1 MKHFVYGFEKLDV
14 WHDARQLTQDVYIIS
29 RSFPEEEKFGL
40 VSQVRR
46 AVVSVSSNLAEGSGR
61 TGNKDQA
68 HFTQL
73 AYGSLMEVTNLL
85 ILASD
90 LGYISNNEYDQ
101 LRAKIKKMSNRL
113 NALRKS
119 QLSRSPNKPII
130 K

>member
-14 WHDARQLTQDVYIIS
+14 WLDARQLTRDIYIITK
-29 RSFPEEEKFGL
+29 SFPEEEKFGL

-46 AVVSVSSNLAEGSGR
+46 AIVSVSSNLAEGSGR

-73 AYGSLMEVTNLL
+73 SFSSLMEVTNLL

-90 LGYISNNEYDQ
+90 LEFISNDEYNQ
-101 LRAKIKKMSNRL
+101 LRSKIQKISNRL

-119 QLSRSPNKPII
+119 QLGR
-130 K
+130 

>member
-1 MKHFVYGFEKLDV
+1 MIPQSHFVWRGRTEF
-14 WHDARQLTQDVYIIS
+14 
-29 RSFPEEEKFGL
+29 EEEKFGL

>member
-1 MKHFVYGFEKLDV
+1 MRQFIYGFEKLEV
-14 WHDARQLTQDVYIIS
+14 WNDTRQLAQDIYIITK
-29 RSFPEEEKFGL
+29 SFPEEEKFGL

-46 AVVSVSSNLAEGSGR
+46 AIVSVSSNIAEGSGR

-73 AYGSLMEVTNLL
+73 AFGSLMEVTNLL

-90 LGYISNNEYDQ
+90 LEYISNNEYDQ
-101 LRAKIKKMSNRL
+101 LRAKIQKISNSL

-119 QLSRSPNKPII
+119 QLNR
-130 K
+130 